1 MKSMLKSKKLLTFN
15 SKNWDR
21 KESKR
26 MNSRKNKSYQVNT
39 LTVAIMTGEKLS
51 LEQVIIM
58 KEVTVFL
65 QKDQELI

>member
-1 MKSMLKSKKLLTFN
+1 MLKSKKLLTFN
-15 SKNWDR
+15 SKYWDK

>member
-1 MKSMLKSKKLLTFN
+1 
-15 SKNWDR
+15 
-21 KESKR
+21 